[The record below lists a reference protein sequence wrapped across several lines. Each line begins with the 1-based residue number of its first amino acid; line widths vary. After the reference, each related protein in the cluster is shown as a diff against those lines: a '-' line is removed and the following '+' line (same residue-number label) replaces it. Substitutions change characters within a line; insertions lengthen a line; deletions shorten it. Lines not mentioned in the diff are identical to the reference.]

1 MISMDSNDLYILD
14 TLYVYMFDIT
24 WHYMQSLIPNWQV
37 FIILFFFYSDL
48 TSCYTPLILL
58 FQEVGNGI
66 SLQVLSSCQPN
77 NYLTSSWTAHLS
89 IFIMLVISNLIHT
102 FFCCWILIKT
112 YFPNLLFWDSS
123 LHTIYEYFIVNFPS
137 FYFNMY
143 NHILLSCMFLFLHY
157 FCWHY
162 VGGTL
167 TVRFISLVMPH
178 FAVDI
183 FSD

>member
-1 MISMDSNDLYILD
+1 MALYAVSDSELTSIYNLG
-14 TLYVYMFDIT
+14 
-24 WHYMQSLIPNWQV
+24 
-37 FIILFFFYSDL
+37 FFFYSDL

-143 NHILLSCMFLFLHY
+143 NHILLSCMFLFLHDY

-162 VGGTL
+162 IGGTL

>member
-1 MISMDSNDLYILD
+1 MDSNDLYILD
-14 TLYVYMFDIT
+14 TLYVYIFDIT

-37 FIILFFFYSDL
+37 FVVLFFFYSDL
-48 TSCYTPLILL
+48 TSCYTLVILL

-66 SLQVLSSCQPN
+66 SLQVLFSCQLN
-77 NYLTSSWTAHLS
+77 NYLVVEQHTCLYSSCWLYQ
-89 IFIMLVISNLIHT
+89 IPGIIHT
-102 FFCCWILIKT
+102 FFCCWILIKM

-162 VGGTL
+162 IGGTH